1 MADERMINPMGFQR
15 TFPSYGPHRTIEE
28 AVNVEMKLAI
38 SIAVLVACG
47 LGTGLSGTAQ
57 SPSSPQSQSKQSDKQ
72 KAPSNPQQPGSQSNP
87 FPEDTTSVPLMPNG
101 NTPAAPDVPSG
112 SAAAADLP
120 RGDVDPVRSP
130 DDPVADSST
139 ATQGF
144 SSSTAGMDRVMPPPD
159 TDSGGGTKNHAPEHQ
174 ESAAEDESVGNYYL
188 STKNWK
194 AALSRFESAVV
205 LDPENPEVYWGLGEA
220 QRHLGQLTDAKAS
233 YQKLVEYD
241 PDSKHG
247 KEARK
252 MLKDPELANAPT
264 ASAAKP

>member
-1 MADERMINPMGFQR
+1 VRA
-15 TFPSYGPHRTIEE
+15 FPSYGPHRTIEE

-47 LGTGLSGTAQ
+47 LAAGPPSPAQSGAQ
-57 SPSSPQSQSKQSDKQ
+57 SPSQSQSKPSDQQ
-72 KAPSNPQQPGSQSNP
+72 KTPSNKPAPQSNP

-101 NTPAAPDVPSG
+101 NAAPVPDVPS
-112 SAAAADLP
+112 SRAATPDLP
-120 RGDVDPVRSP
+120 SGDLDPVRSP
-130 DDPVADSST
+130 DDPMPDSST

-144 SSSTAGMDRVMPPPD
+144 SSSTAGMDRVLPPPD
-159 TDSGGGTKNHAPEHQ
+159 TDSSGGNKNHPAPEHQ
-174 ESAAEDESVGNYYL
+174 ESAAEDENVGSYYL
-188 STKNWK
+188 EQKNWK

-220 QRHLGQLTDAKAS
+220 QRHLGKLAEAKAS
-233 YQKLVEYD
+233 YQKLVDYD

-252 MLKDPELANAPT
+252 ILKDPELANAPT

>member
-1 MADERMINPMGFQR
+1 
-15 TFPSYGPHRTIEE
+15 
-28 AVNVEMKLAI
+28 MKQAI
-38 SIAVLVACG
+38 SIAVLVACSLAAG
-47 LGTGLSGTAQ
+47 PAGIAQ
-57 SPSSPQSQSKQSDKQ
+57 SPSSSPSRSKPSGQQ
-72 KAPSNPQQPGSQSNP
+72 KSPSNPQPSGSQSNP

-101 NTPAAPDVPSG
+101 NTPPTADVPSG

-130 DDPVADSST
+130 DDPMSDSST

-144 SSSTAGMDRVMPPPD
+144 SSSTAGMDRVLPPPD
-159 TDSGGGTKNHAPEHQ
+159 IDSSGGNKNHPPEHQ

-220 QRHLGQLTDAKAS
+220 QRHLGQLTEAKAS

-252 MLKDPELANAPT
+252 ILKDPELANAPT
-264 ASAAKP
+264 ASASKP

>member
-1 MADERMINPMGFQR
+1 
-15 TFPSYGPHRTIEE
+15 
-28 AVNVEMKLAI
+28 MKQAI
-38 SIAVLVACG
+38 SIAVLVACSLAAG
-47 LGTGLSGTAQ
+47 PACIAQ
-57 SPSSPQSQSKQSDKQ
+57 SPASPPSQSKPSGQQ
-72 KAPSNPQQPGSQSNP
+72 KTAPQPSGSQSNP

-101 NTPAAPDVPSG
+101 NTPSAPDVPSG
-112 SAAAADLP
+112 SAAAADLS

-130 DDPVADSST
+130 DDPLPDSST

-144 SSSTAGMDRVMPPPD
+144 SSSTAGMDRVLPPPD
-159 TDSGGGTKNHAPEHQ
+159 TDSSGGSRNHPPEHQ
-174 ESAAEDESVGNYYL
+174 ETAAEDESVGNYYL

-220 QRHLGQLTDAKAS
+220 QRHLGQLTEAKAS
-233 YQKLVEYD
+233 YQKLVDYD

-252 MLKDPELANAPT
+252 ILKDPELANAPT
-264 ASAAKP
+264 ASASKP